1 MAARAALR
9 GLAADD
15 AVKTAERGA
24 ARRFPEERDVGE
36 AGLAEGGG
44 DLLRGPHL
52 HPPDEVHPPL
62 GGDGIGALDG
72 DRRGS
77 AGLEDDASGL
87 PPALRNAARVG
98 RGVPSEPPRPGGA
111 GLADEPEGRN
121 LGF

>member
-52 HPPDEVHPPL
+52 HPTDEVHPPL
-62 GGDGIGALDG
+62 RGDGVGALDG
-72 DRRGS
+72 DRRGP
-77 AGLEDDASGL
+77 AGLEDAEHLPKAGDQVGPEVDCKNLDASKFF
-87 PPALRNAARVG
+87 A
-98 RGVPSEPPRPGGA
+98 
-111 GLADEPEGRN
+111 
-121 LGF
+121 